1 MTASVLLAV
10 AGAHLTGMPLNFQLV
25 DRGGKL
31 IRSCRTNAEYVLYA
45 LAETTPSKP
54 GLIRRPGY
62 HGSGIE
68 VELWSLP
75 LEGFGAFVAD
85 LPPPMAIGNVILD
98 DGSTV
103 KGFTCETYA
112 IEGSE
117 NITQFGGWRNF
128 LKSQLTR

>member
-1 MTASVLLAV
+1 MTRSVMLAV
-10 AGAHLTGMPLNFQLV
+10 AGAHLSGMPYNHQLV

-31 IRSCRTNAEYVLYA
+31 VRSCRTSSEYVLYA
-45 LAETTPSKP
+45 LADTSPSKP

-68 VELWSLP
+68 VEVWSLP
-75 LEGFGAFVAD
+75 VEGFGDFVAET
-85 LPPPMAIGNVILD
+85 PPPMAIGNVILD
-98 DGSTV
+98 DGTTV
-103 KGFTCETYA
+103 KGFTCEAYS

-128 LKSQLTR
+128 LKSKVAP